1 MVVDGDL
8 FIPTGSMTSQV
19 VPRVTSTDNAIV
31 RFNGV
36 TGDVQNSAITIDDI
50 GNIGSG
56 TQSFNGFGGT
66 GFKNYIINGNFDVWQ
81 RGTSFSTAGFTADR
95 WFITAN
101 VSSQRISLSPA
112 ETDLT
117 GRAYALRFNAGT
129 YVSYKIEDVRTL
141 AGKKATLSFWS
152 RSGAS
157 KTLYNLYI
165 RQYFGTGGSA
175 IVDTPF
181 SSITFNNTTGLTK
194 HTFTVD
200 LPTIASKTIG
210 SDNTHYIEIFFDSQ
224 NDGIYTDI
232 TGVQLEEGSI
242 ATPFENRPYGLEL
255 SLCQRYYEKVDS
267 TRCNTPVYGTGTGFI
282 GSVKYKVPK
291 RTVPTISLGTPSH
304 WRTLVIYHGAAIST
318 LNAQDVTAYGFDV
331 SGTSSGGNITAGYAG
346 KIQVNDGYTDNG
358 MDGIFVSAEL

>member
-1 MVVDGDL
+1 MANGKIRFGKQSGGELALVIPDGVDNTEVIVPESGILATEQYVDGKY
-8 FIPTGSMTSQV
+8 S
-19 VPRVTSTDNAIV
+19 
-31 RFNGV
+31 
-36 TGDVQNSAITIDDI
+36 
-50 GNIGSG
+50 
-56 TQSFNGFGGT
+56 
-66 GFKNYIINGNFDVWQ
+66 GFKNYIINGNFDIWQ
-81 RGTSFSTAGFTADR
+81 RGTSFSTTGFTADR
-95 WFITAN
+95 WFITDN

-200 LPTIASKTIG
+200 LPTIAGKTIG
-210 SDNTHYIEIFFDSQ
+210 SDNTHYIEIFFNSQ

-232 TGVQLEEGSI
+232 TGVQLEEGSV

-255 SLCQRYYEKVDS
+255 SLCQRYYQKIAWSDRKTTTATGQYLHQSIRLPVDMRVTPTVTNINVGQVANATFIGITNFSNMHVRVEAASNAAGDSYILNRVDS
-267 TRCNTPVYGTGTGFI
+267 
-282 GSVKYKVPK
+282 
-291 RTVPTISLGTPSH
+291 L
-304 WRTLVIYHGAAIST
+304 
-318 LNAQDVTAYGFDV
+318 
-331 SGTSSGGNITAGYAG
+331 
-346 KIQVNDGYTDNG
+346 
-358 MDGIFVSAEL
+358 SAEL